1 MNEQLFSHITCD
13 YYTRQYELNTQFTDG
28 VQVIV
33 YAECSAN
40 ETGVNGHYYALDL
53 FFSADGIPI
62 RNHIIGVSFGAGQM
76 DKPHIDAEIDRWVN
90 QIVREDNFH
99 MNVQDYMRKEEMWED
114 IVTNEN
120 MNDQDTAE

>member
-1 MNEQLFSHITCD
+1 
-13 YYTRQYELNTQFTDG
+13 
-28 VQVIV
+28 
-33 YAECSAN
+33 
-40 ETGVNGHYYALDL
+40 
-53 FFSADGIPI
+53 
-62 RNHIIGVSFGAGQM
+62 M

-99 MNVQDYMRKEEMWED
+99 MNVKDYMRKEEMWED

>member
-99 MNVQDYMRKEEMWED
+99 MNVKNYMRKEEMWED

>member
-1 MNEQLFSHITCD
+1 MNAQLFSHITCD
-13 YYTRQYELNTQFTDG
+13 YYTRQYELNPQFTDG

-40 ETGVNGHYYALDL
+40 KTGVNGHYYALDL

-99 MNVQDYMRKEEMWED
+99 MNVKDYMRKEEMWED

>member
-53 FFSADGIPI
+53 FFSADGIPT
-62 RNHIIGVSFGAGQM
+62 RDHIIGVSFGAGQM

-99 MNVQDYMRKEEMWED
+99 MNVKNYMRKEEMWED